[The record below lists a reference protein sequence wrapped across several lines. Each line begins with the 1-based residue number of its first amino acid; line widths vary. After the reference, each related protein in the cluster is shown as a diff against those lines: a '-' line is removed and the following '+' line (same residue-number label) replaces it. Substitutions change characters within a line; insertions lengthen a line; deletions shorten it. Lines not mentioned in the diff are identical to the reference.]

1 MPRGEA
7 PEWRRRKLPIT
18 DELIQASVNR
28 SNGMFDPETGHYGL
42 LVYSGLESRDDAA
55 EYKNSLF
62 RCAKYLGYSVWV
74 GQPKKDA
81 DGTYSLEFRA
91 INKAHARRWILAQH
105 GNDRSA
111 WPYDPRRK
119 GNADGD

>member
-18 DELIQASVNR
+18 DDLVRASVNLV
-28 SNGMFDPETGHYGL
+28 NGVHDAETGHYGL
-42 LVYSGLESRDDAA
+42 LVYSGMESRDEAI

-74 GQPKKDA
+74 GKPEKDA
-81 DGTYSLEFRA
+81 NGTYSLEFRA

-105 GNDRSA
+105 GTDRSA

-119 GNADGD
+119 KDAA

>member
-1 MPRGEA
+1 MARGPA

-18 DELIQASVNR
+18 DEYINASVNLV
-28 SNGMFDPETGHYGL
+28 NGVHDPESGHYGL
-42 LVYSGLESRDDAA
+42 LVISGLESRDEAV

-74 GQPKKDA
+74 DKPVKDA
-81 DGTYSLEFRA
+81 NGSYSLIYRA
-91 INKAHARRWILAQH
+91 INKAHARRWILSQH
-105 GNDRSA
+105 GTDRNA

-119 GNADGD
+119 KDAA